1 MSAQGVKLASER
13 KMRMLSKHMVG
24 ENLVAEE
31 VPLSQPLKLGV
42 DLMLAPLV
50 YVPDLVSKIMSYL
63 IRMTGRNKHVYTTI
77 IHHCTLTCSTNRLTW
92 HNGMIPEREVW
103 VKVGGDKGADTVKIV
118 FQLCNVINPN
128 SVINTCVLCI

>member
-50 YVPDLVSKIMSYL
+50 YVPDLVSKI
-63 IRMTGRNKHVYTTI
+63 I
-77 IHHCTLTCSTNRLTW
+77 
-92 HNGMIPEREVW
+92 
-103 VKVGGDKGADTVKIV
+103 
-118 FQLCNVINPN
+118 QLLDQNDR
-128 SVINTCVLCI
+128 